1 MKTMDRISRIL
12 VMVFG
17 LQLLLILVF
26 WFGLDD
32 EPDQPGSL
40 IELDRTQIMTIE
52 INDGENTARLVRNS
66 ENWADGASVNDEFP
80 ADSVKI
86 VDVLGK
92 ILALE
97 SGWPIASTTAA
108 HQRFEVGES
117 NFQRRIDVSDSGG
130 SVLAT
135 LFAGTSPGFGKV
147 HARLLGEEDVF
158 SVKLSNY
165 EIASGVDDWLDKRL
179 LAVDRDP
186 VKIRIKRPGG
196 QADSLDRGDEF
207 LWTWNG
213 NKTDSEK
220 VLDYIARFQNLR
232 VLGIAEPQSEG
243 VTTQTSI
250 ELGFPQETIT
260 LNFFE
265 TGEDEFTVTSTK
277 IAGTYRVASYS
288 VDRLLIKETDVT
300 AIEEESVDG
309 EKASLP

>member
-1 MKTMDRISRIL
+1 MDRISRIL

-26 WFGLDD
+26 WFGLDG
-32 EPDQPGSL
+32 ELDQPGSL

-108 HQRFEVGES
+108 HQRFEVAES

-232 VLGIAEPQSEG
+232 VLGIAEPQSGG
-243 VTTQTSI
+243 VATQTSI

>member
-1 MKTMDRISRIL
+1 MDKISRIMA
-12 VMVFG
+12 MVIG

-26 WFGLDD
+26 WVGLDG
-32 EPDQPGSL
+32 ELDQPGSL
-40 IELDRTQIMTIE
+40 IELDGTQITTIE
-52 INDGENTARLVRNS
+52 INDGENTVRLVRNS

-92 ILALE
+92 LLALE
-97 SGWPIASTTAA
+97 SGWPVARTTAA

-117 NFQRRIDVSDSGG
+117 NFQRRIDMSGSGG

-165 EIASGVDDWLDKRL
+165 EIASGVADWLDKRL

-186 VKIRIKRPGG
+186 VKISIKRPGS
-196 QADSLDRGDEF
+196 QADSLDRGEEF

-213 NKTDSEK
+213 KKTDPEK
-220 VLDYIARFQNLR
+220 VTDYIARFQNLR
-232 VLGIAEPQSEG
+232 VLGIAEPQSES
-243 VTTQTSI
+243 VTNQTSI
-250 ELGFPQETIT
+250 ELEFPKDTIT
-260 LNFFE
+260 LKFIE
-265 TGEDEFTVTSTK
+265 TGEDEFVVTSTK
-277 IAGTYRVASYS
+277 ISGHYRMANYS
-288 VDRLLIKETDVT
+288 VDRLLIEETDVIV
-300 AIEEESVDG
+300 IEEENVAE

>member
-1 MKTMDRISRIL
+1 MDRISRIL

-108 HQRFEVGES
+108 HQRFEVAES

>member
-1 MKTMDRISRIL
+1 MKTMDKISRIMA
-12 VMVFG
+12 MVIG

-26 WFGLDD
+26 WVGLDG
-32 EPDQPGSL
+32 ELDQPGSL
-40 IELDRTQIMTIE
+40 IELDGTQITTIE
-52 INDGENTARLVRNS
+52 INDGENTVRLVRNS

-97 SGWPIASTTAA
+97 SVWPVARTTAA

-117 NFQRRIDVSDSGG
+117 NFQRRIDMIDSGG
-130 SVLAT
+130 SILAT

-186 VKIRIKRPGG
+186 VKISIKRPGS
-196 QADSLDRGDEF
+196 QADSLNRGEEF

-213 NKTDSEK
+213 KKTDPEK
-220 VLDYIARFQNLR
+220 VTDYIARFQNLR
-232 VLGIAEPQSEG
+232 VLGIAKPQSES
-243 VTTQTSI
+243 VTNQTSI
-250 ELGFPQETIT
+250 ELEFPQDTIT
-260 LNFFE
+260 LKFIE
-265 TGEDEFTVTSTK
+265 TDEDEFVVTSTK
-277 IAGTYRVASYS
+277 ISGHYRMANYS
-288 VDRLLIKETDVT
+288 VDRLLIKETDVIV
-300 AIEEESVDG
+300 IEEENVAE

>member
-1 MKTMDRISRIL
+1 MDRISRIL

>member
-1 MKTMDRISRIL
+1 MDRISRIL

-26 WFGLDD
+26 WFGLDG
-32 EPDQPGSL
+32 ELDQPGSL

-97 SGWPIASTTAA
+97 SGWPVARTTAA

-130 SVLAT
+130 RVLAT

-213 NKTDSEK
+213 KKTDSEK
-220 VLDYIARFQNLR
+220 VSD
-232 VLGIAEPQSEG
+232 
-243 VTTQTSI
+243 
-250 ELGFPQETIT
+250 
-260 LNFFE
+260 
-265 TGEDEFTVTSTK
+265 
-277 IAGTYRVASYS
+277 
-288 VDRLLIKETDVT
+288 
-300 AIEEESVDG
+300 
-309 EKASLP
+309 

>member
-1 MKTMDRISRIL
+1 MDRISRIL
-12 VMVFG
+12 AMVIG

-26 WFGLDD
+26 WVGLDG
-32 EPDQPGSL
+32 ELDQPGSL
-40 IELDRTQIMTIE
+40 IELDGTQITTID
-52 INDGENTARLVRNS
+52 INDGENSVRLVRNS

-80 ADSVKI
+80 ADTVKI

-97 SGWPIASTTAA
+97 SGWPVARTTYAN
-108 HQRFEVGES
+108 QRFEVGES
-117 NFQRRIDVSDSGG
+117 NFQRRIDMSDSGG
-130 SVLAT
+130 SILAT
-135 LFAGTSPGFGKV
+135 LIAGTSPGFGKV

-186 VKIRIKRPGG
+186 VKISIKRPSA
-196 QADSLDRGDEF
+196 QAASLERGDEF

-213 NKTDSEK
+213 NKTDPEK
-220 VLDYIARFQNLR
+220 VADYIARFQNLR
-232 VLGIAEPQSEG
+232 VLGIAEPQSESL
-243 VTTQTSI
+243 TNETSI
-250 ELGFPQETIT
+250 ELEFLQDAIT
-260 LNFFE
+260 LKFFE
-265 TGEDEFTVTSTK
+265 TGEDEFVVTSTK

-288 VDRLLIKETDVT
+288 VDRLLIEEGDVI

>member
-1 MKTMDRISRIL
+1 MDRISRIL

-108 HQRFEVGES
+108 HQRFEVAES

-288 VDRLLIKETDVT
+288 VDRLLIEETDVT

>member
-1 MKTMDRISRIL
+1 MDKISRIMA
-12 VMVFG
+12 MVIG

-26 WFGLDD
+26 WVGLDG
-32 EPDQPGSL
+32 ELDQPGSL
-40 IELDRTQIMTIE
+40 IELDGTEITTIE
-52 INDGENTARLVRNS
+52 INDGENTVRLVRNS

-92 ILALE
+92 LLALE
-97 SGWPIASTTAA
+97 SGWPVARTTAA

-117 NFQRRIDVSDSGG
+117 NFQRRIDMSGSGG

-186 VKIRIKRPGG
+186 VKISIKRPGS
-196 QADSLDRGDEF
+196 QADSLNRGEEF

-213 NKTDSEK
+213 KKTDPEK
-220 VLDYIARFQNLR
+220 VTDYIARFQNLR
-232 VLGIAEPQSEG
+232 VLGIAEPQSES
-243 VTTQTSI
+243 VTNQTSI
-250 ELGFPQETIT
+250 ELEFPQDTIT
-260 LNFFE
+260 LKFIE
-265 TGEDEFTVTSTK
+265 TDEDEFVVTSTK
-277 IAGTYRVASYS
+277 IAGHYRMANYS
-288 VDRLLIKETDVT
+288 VDRLLIKETDVIV
-300 AIEEESVDG
+300 IEEENVAE

>member
-1 MKTMDRISRIL
+1 MDKISRMMA
-12 VMVFG
+12 MVIG

-26 WFGLDD
+26 WVGLDG
-32 EPDQPGSL
+32 ELDQPGSL
-40 IELDRTQIMTIE
+40 IELDGTQITTIE
-52 INDGENTARLVRNS
+52 INDGENTVRLVRNS

-92 ILALE
+92 LLALE
-97 SGWPIASTTAA
+97 SGWPVARTTAA

-117 NFQRRIDVSDSGG
+117 NFQRRIDMSGSGG

-186 VKIRIKRPGG
+186 VKISIKRPGS
-196 QADSLDRGDEF
+196 QADSLDRGEEF

-213 NKTDSEK
+213 KKTDPEK
-220 VLDYIARFQNLR
+220 VTDYIARFQNLR
-232 VLGIAEPQSEG
+232 VLGIAEPQSES
-243 VTTQTSI
+243 VTNQTSI
-250 ELGFPQETIT
+250 ELEFPQDTIT
-260 LNFFE
+260 LKFIE
-265 TGEDEFTVTSTK
+265 TDEDEFVVTSTK
-277 IAGTYRVASYS
+277 IAGHYRMANYS
-288 VDRLLIKETDVT
+288 VDRLLIKETDVIV
-300 AIEEESVDG
+300 IEEENVAE

>member
-1 MKTMDRISRIL
+1 MDRISRIL

-108 HQRFEVGES
+108 HQRFEVAES

-250 ELGFPQETIT
+250 ELEFPQETIT

>member
-1 MKTMDRISRIL
+1 MDRISRIL

-26 WFGLDD
+26 WFGLDG
-32 EPDQPGSL
+32 ELDQPGSL

-108 HQRFEVGES
+108 HQRFEVAES

-179 LAVDRDP
+179 LAVDRDQ

-232 VLGIAEPQSEG
+232 VLGIAEPQLEG

-250 ELGFPQETIT
+250 ELEFPQETIT

>member
-12 VMVFG
+12 AMVIG

-26 WFGLDD
+26 WVGLDG
-32 EPDQPGSL
+32 ELDQPGSL
-40 IELDRTQIMTIE
+40 IELDGTQITTIE
-52 INDGENTARLVRNS
+52 INDGENTVRLVRNS
-66 ENWADGASVNDEFP
+66 DNWADGASVNDEFP

-97 SGWPIASTTAA
+97 SGWPVARTTSS

-117 NFQRRIDVSDSGG
+117 NFQRRIDMSDSGG
-130 SVLAT
+130 SILAT

-186 VKIRIKRPGG
+186 VKISIKRPGS
-196 QADSLDRGDEF
+196 QADSLNRGEEF

-213 NKTDSEK
+213 KKTDPEK
-220 VLDYIARFQNLR
+220 VTDYIARFQNLR
-232 VLGIAEPQSEG
+232 VLGIAKPQSES
-243 VTTQTSI
+243 VTNQTSI
-250 ELGFPQETIT
+250 ELEFPQDTIT
-260 LNFFE
+260 LKFIE
-265 TGEDEFTVTSTK
+265 TDEDEFVVTSTK
-277 IAGTYRVASYS
+277 IAGHYRMANYS
-288 VDRLLIKETDVT
+288 VDRLLIKETDVIV
-300 AIEEESVDG
+300 IEEEHVAE